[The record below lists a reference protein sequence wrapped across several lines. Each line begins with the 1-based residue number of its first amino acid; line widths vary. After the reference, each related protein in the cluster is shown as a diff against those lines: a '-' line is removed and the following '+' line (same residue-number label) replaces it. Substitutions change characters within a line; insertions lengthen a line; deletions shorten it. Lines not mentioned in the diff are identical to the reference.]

1 MSLATAELPMAENDV
16 RLADKVG
23 QSGGPS
29 LEAMEEAVAP
39 VLRRLGKKFPAV
51 ASRSI
56 STMRSTLDD
65 LRAGGTAGEA
75 IEMIFA
81 EAHDM
86 RGQAKTLGFG
96 SLGQVANSL
105 SEFILGSEE
114 LAQQRGDLIEVH
126 IDAMELCLTRETDG
140 TFEGPEAEE
149 LMANLQKAVAA
160 VLRTAA

>member
-1 MSLATAELPMAENDV
+1 MSLATAEVPLPETEG
-16 RLADKVG
+16 RLSDKVD

-56 STMRSTLDD
+56 SAIRSSLDD
-65 LRAGGTAGEA
+65 LRADRAAGDA
-75 IEMIFA
+75 IEKIFA

-86 RGQAKTLGFG
+86 RGQAQTFGFG
-96 SLGQVANSL
+96 TLGQVADSL

-114 LAQQRGDLIEVH
+114 LAQKRGDLIEVH
-126 IDAMELCLTRETDG
+126 IDAMELCLHRETDG
-140 TFEGPEAEE
+140 HFEGPEADE

-160 VLRTAA
+160 VLRSAS

>member
-1 MSLATAELPMAENDV
+1 MSLATAEMPMAETDV

-29 LEAMEEAVAP
+29 LEAMEEAAAP
-39 VLRRLGKKFPAV
+39 VLKRLGKKFPAV

-65 LRAGGTAGEA
+65 LRAGGTAGDA
-75 IEMIFA
+75 IEKIFA

-86 RGQAKTLGFG
+86 RGQAQTFGFG
-96 SLGQVANSL
+96 SLGKVADSL

-114 LAQQRGDLIEVH
+114 MAQKRGDLIEVH
-126 IDAMELCLTRETDG
+126 IDAMELCLTRETG
-140 TFEGPEAEE
+140 ANFEGPEADE
-149 LMANLQKAVAA
+149 LMANLKKAVAT
-160 VLRTAA
+160 VLGTDA